1 MRTEF
6 IYSVAALA
14 SFPIVVNAQVDA
26 ESIGK
31 IEIKKDNKE
40 WSTTTSKSLVPGKY
54 SFLGGTNVF
63 GANATLKIEATG
75 IDITKTLKKDEAITA
90 DFVLTSASTVKIT
103 VTAAANLSAN
113 ASVAGTKIQL
123 NFAFTKVA
131 ELLQIEY
138 NKVTNALAAAEYT
151 EKAQDA
157 QEYSKLYDRI
167 VAIAGAGYAFYEAGT
182 EGLQTIYADQ
192 TNVTGL
198 DIYKKISDALADVL
212 AKEKGYQL
220 GLLDGDSGLKGMNA
234 RYAKLAASG
243 DVISYQT
250 KALNDAKKAAE
261 DARDAYDSEASAAN
275 LTAAKNA
282 VKAYD
287 EALKTEEAV
296 KSANEDAHTSL
307 LQTLSAVYGG
317 TNNYYQGTLTQIE
330 NQYTARY
337 ADLKNELTP
346 ALEAIVKGK
355 DYTSVTEAIQA
366 SYEAKTA
373 NEKKTE
379 LEIKIYEFKQKL
391 TQKVS
396 DFNTLKEQLA
406 AVYKTYDAQKDAAD
420 ELVKDAA
427 GFLVDDGY
435 AKAVTKAVAD
445 FLTFIEGNDQSETIA
460 KLTEAAIKA
469 KTDAIATAKAT
480 YTAKAAIYADY
491 QALKKAVAAEGESLK
506 NVGEAIDKD
515 AEDVKKLDAFKPTT
529 IWASTIAAIT
539 GDITALDGQ
548 VDANQSDATAFK
560 AKEDY
565 TKALKAIQDAIQDLN
580 DNALAATALY
590 AGYNDEYNAADKLQ
604 KALMDPTVEPKDD
617 LTKLNVWT
625 NQVTIDEAVKA
636 RTPYKAF
643 INDGDGSITKAIAA
657 LKTMLD
663 DAINKKEALND
674 KKDNVTNILP
684 YLNSKEVKDAVAAVT
699 AGTATMNDIKAN
711 YKADEQQFANQLD
724 IELCNGIRTNINN
737 KAVVFEVEI
746 AKLQKRITEDKE
758 FGVVKGAQL
767 QEKLDAITKKIEDAK
782 AVAAKENATKGELTN
797 AYNSIKDL
805 ATTDIKHAQDLATA
819 YKKAFAGFKENYE
832 TLNGTKDDNSSASTV
847 FGLKKKVDEQKKVIG
862 NNYKDLTDAQK
873 TTFKNNVDAVK
884 YKTKE
889 GGKDVTYTI
898 NNILTFIENAMQAE
912 ELEAAEVTKYQ
923 NIINELKN
931 ATMGPVT
938 QASYMNELEGA
949 LKAIDFAAAKKA
961 VLEKDPNEN
970 GYFYLLLTGTA
981 TKGQYTKDFN
991 DLKAKIEADT
1001 EITLKEKGT
1010 TGTTEK
1016 GTYNGDITAL
1026 KVLVDG
1032 AAAKAEA
1039 NLNAFNAAK
1048 KAYDFTPETGSTDPK
1063 GALQRYDEAWKK
1075 LLEKESTKLEE
1086 QKTVINA
1093 MKEAL
1098 DQLRTDAE
1106 TSYNNGKAE
1115 ADDYAKKIDDQ
1126 IKAIENKVEEYTNE
1140 ANYNAQIAADNKAV
1154 FDRIAA
1160 ARKAVDDTYATSA
1173 TVINTYKN
1181 IKSTE
1186 LKEAANQASAELQ
1199 ALLTYLQGYDA
1210 KVKAIKDAADK
1221 AYAETVAPTTFDK
1234 DETYKAQYEAIQKE
1248 LEDLTK
1254 ALTDKINES
1263 AGAKVADSVTK
1274 YTNDITTSK
1283 AKVAKFSVDDKDLT
1297 DAVVD
1302 NLFKDIDPLLK
1313 AINDVKEDGTKIDQL
1328 DAALV
1333 AAADS
1338 ENGIEALI
1346 PSVEQTQAQ
1355 TALKAIIAQNK
1366 HSDLLT
1372 EKADKNLLKK
1382 ITDAANSGKAED
1394 KAECVNKF
1402 STWKGNL
1409 NDLKAKA
1416 DQIAK
1421 DNLAIAD
1428 AKTAIQ
1434 TAEGEIAALLADYQT
1449 FAAGYEV
1456 KDAAEQIAENLKAYD
1471 DEKVTATNAADWE
1484 AAAKAISE
1492 RILAVYNDLY
1502 DKEVVAIEGL
1512 ISMANEE
1519 NLTYSGDNAA
1529 MTTAITAEE
1538 GKLTD
1543 AKAEVEKY
1551 LKDPKTGKSK
1561 QATLLDELK
1570 KIESNLNGLIKT
1582 MTDANGNLNA
1592 TIKANLEG
1600 EVNTQQNALNK
1611 ALDGYSNAIKK
1622 TLATDKAAIQTAIN
1636 NLTTYIIN
1644 HANEMSAYKANA
1656 EAMLQDVKDAIA
1668 QLKADAAD
1676 LKVKE
1681 DAAAEEAAQTS
1692 LANTWKAAEGLLTT
1706 AEGQIAFMKAQLEAY
1721 GSASKYA
1728 NKVSKLDEQYIGA
1741 YAILTNAKTEAEGKE
1756 KTADKQKV
1764 ADKAVTDITPALVG
1778 LADNCDDVV
1787 ALSKAAYIDA
1797 FIANLQAQ
1805 IIEDSWS
1812 NSENYTTTDKK
1823 TLTNM
1828 RTALIGSVANLKGN
1842 AESKNQAGN
1851 TEKNGEITYKG
1862 VITTLNEGATKFGK
1876 DLNALVQAVKDLS
1889 LAEDVKGHISGNDDI
1904 TTDDLEALADIILN
1918 AQEETADKERCD
1930 ISGDGAVDVTDL
1942 VWLRYFLVHGDWPTV
1957 AAAARGDMV
1966 SANDHINMEVVS
1978 VENNVTRI
1986 AINLDNESVFNHF
1999 QLNVQLPEGA
2009 KVVSQTLGER
2019 VEGANLMMAQNGT
2032 TVRMLAISTAN
2043 NVFAGNNGAV
2053 AYLDIEGLNGE
2064 VNIQKAIFTD
2074 TELNGHLLT
2083 ANSTTSIRENIT
2095 NALQSAGQKIYNLG
2109 GKMMN
2114 GLKKGVNIIRN
2125 ADGSTKKVMK

>member
-31 IEIKKDNKE
+31 IEINKGKKE
-40 WSTTTSKSLVPGKY
+40 WSTTSKSLVPGKY
-54 SFLGGTNVF
+54 SFLGGTNAF

-123 NFAFTKVA
+123 NFDFTKVA
-131 ELLQIEY
+131 QLLQIEY

-157 QEYSKLYDRI
+157 QKYSELYDRI
-167 VAIAGAGYAFYEAGT
+167 VAIAGADYAFYKAGT
-182 EGLQTIYADQ
+182 EGLQTIYAGDQ

-198 DIYKKISDALADVL
+198 DIYKDISDALADVL
-212 AKEKGYQL
+212 AKEKDYQL

-317 TNNYYQGTLTQIE
+317 TNNYYLGTLTQID

-337 ADLKNELTP
+337 ADLKKELTP

-406 AVYKTYDAQKDAAD
+406 AVYKTYDAQKEAAD
-420 ELVKDAA
+420 KLVKDAA

-435 AKAVTKAVAD
+435 AKAVTDAVAD
-445 FLTFIEGNDQSETIA
+445 FLTFIEGNDQSATIA
-460 KLTEAAIKA
+460 NLTEAAIKE
-469 KTDAIATAKAT
+469 KTDAIATAEAT

-491 QALKKAVAAEGESLK
+491 QALKKAVADEGTSLE
-506 NVGEAIDKD
+506 NVGKAIDKD
-515 AEDVKKLDAFKPTT
+515 AKDVKKLDASVFEPTT

-657 LKTMLD
+657 LKTMLA

-711 YKADEQQFANQLD
+711 YKADEQLFANQLD

-737 KAVVFEVEI
+737 KAVVFEAEI
-746 AKLQKRITEDKE
+746 AKLQKRITEGKE
-758 FGVVKGAQL
+758 FGVVKGKQL
-767 QEKLDAITKKIEDAK
+767 QEELDAITKKIEDAK
-782 AVAAKENATKGELTN
+782 AVAAKEKPTKGELTN

-805 ATTDIKHAQDLATA
+805 ADTDIKYAQEHATV
-819 YKKAFAGFKENYE
+819 YMNAFAGFKKNYE

-847 FGLKKKVDEQKKVIG
+847 FGLKKKVAEQKEVIG
-862 NNYKDLTDAQK
+862 NYKDLTDAQK

-898 NNILTFIENAMQAE
+898 DNILTFIENAMQAE

-923 NIINELKN
+923 NIINELKS

-938 QASYMNELEGA
+938 QASYMNELEVA

-1001 EITLKEKGT
+1001 EITL
-1010 TGTTEK
+1010 TEK
-1016 GTYNGDITAL
+1016 DTYNKDITAL
-1026 KVLVDG
+1026 KGLVDD

-1039 NLNAFNAAK
+1039 NLNAFKAAK

-1086 QKTVINA
+1086 QKTVINT

-1106 TSYNNGKAE
+1106 TSYNNGEAE

-1302 NLFKDIDPLLK
+1302 NLFKDIDNLLK

-1355 TALKAIIAQNK
+1355 TALKAIIALNTNNG
-1366 HSDLLT
+1366 LLT
-1372 EKADKNLLKK
+1372 GDDLKQFNTIK
-1382 ITDAANSGKAED
+1382 KAANSTAD
-1394 KAECVNKF
+1394 KDKNNCVSKF

-1421 DNLAIAD
+1421 DNQTIAD

-1512 ISMANEE
+1512 ISQANEE

-1561 QATLLDELK
+1561 QATLLYELK
-1570 KIESNLNGLIKT
+1570 NIESALNGLIKT

-1611 ALDGYSNAIKK
+1611 ALDGYSDDIKE

-1636 NLTTYIIN
+1636 NLKTYISN

-1681 DAAAEEAAQTS
+1681 DAVAEETAQTN

-1706 AEGQIAFMKAQLEAY
+1706 ADGQIAFMKAQLEAY

-1756 KTADKQKV
+1756 KTADKQTV
-1764 ADKAVTDITPALVG
+1764 ANTAKTDVNNALVG
-1778 LADNCDDVV
+1778 LENNCNEVV
-1787 ALSKAAYIDA
+1787 GLAKTAYIKTFVD
-1797 FIANLQAQ
+1797 NLQAQ
-1805 IIEDSWS
+1805 IIANTWKD
-1812 NSENYTTTDKK
+1812 SENYTNTDKA
-1823 TLTNM
+1823 TLTTM
-1828 RTALIGSVANLKGN
+1828 RNNLITSLTTLRNNATVA
-1842 AESKNQAGN
+1842 SQAADQKVGKY
-1851 TEKNGEITYKG
+1851 TVKG
-1862 VITTLNEGATKFGK
+1862 VITILNEGATQFGD
-1876 DLNALVQAVKDLS
+1876 DLAALKQALKDLS
-1889 LAEDVKGHISGNDDI
+1889 LAEDVKGYISGNDVI
-1904 TTDDLEALADIILN
+1904 STDDMEALADIILN

-1930 ISGDGAVDVTDL
+1930 ISGDGEVDVTDL

-1966 SANDHINMEVVS
+1966 SPNDHINMEVVS

-2064 VNIQKAIFTD
+2064 VNIEKAIFTD
-2074 TELNGHLLT
+2074 TELNGHQLT
-2083 ANSTTSIRENIT
+2083 ANSTTSIRESIT
-2095 NALQSAGQKIYNLG
+2095 NALQSAGQKIYNMG

-2125 ADGSTKKVMK
+2125 ADGSAKKVMK